1 MVADSRPLLDVPTSS
16 RGRTAGCRTVAV
28 GLLLMCGIAILS
40 EPRRVSAPRESQA
53 TEATMLAAQHDQSSG
68 PGSWA
73 DWWNSVKE
81 VASDKL
87 DEAEQVRERVAQTAS
102 PEAKMAEDWLD
113 KKAAQVEKTNWT
125 QVSKNVSQKAK
136 IAEDWLHKKAEQV
149 EKTNWSQVSQ
159 NVSQKAKI
167 AEDWL
172 HKKAEQVERTNWTQ
186 VSTNASRKAKMAEDW
201 LDKQTEQVEKTNWSQ
216 VSKNVSQNAKM
227 AEGGLH
233 KTAEQVQKTN
243 WTHVQGAMS
252 NDTHRFLQNSEEA
265 RKHPE
270 RLWHHVEGLTVA
282 QTERLRDDIST
293 YKARVQHPQ
302 DGDIQVD
309 WSCADKV
316 LVGAGLIAGATQ
328 VRVFELVPA
337 FFGILGFAAEGVT
350 AESLAAKWQS
360 SIGNVEKGS
369 LFAILQ
375 SIAMAGISDESYVL
389 VQATAADVGISSAV
403 PILEKVCNPQEI
415 HVIGSGDPETASQ
428 RTSSCGLVI
437 LGMKCRV

>member
-1 MVADSRPLLDVPTSS
+1 MVSDSRPLLGAPTSS
-16 RGRTAGCRTVAV
+16 RGRTAGCGTVAV

-40 EPRRVSAPRESQA
+40 EPSRATAPRESQV
-53 TEATMLAAQHDQSSG
+53 TEAAAFAAQSSQSSG
-68 PGSWA
+68 SGSWA
-73 DWWNSVKE
+73 DWWNSVEE
-81 VASDKL
+81 VASHKL
-87 DEAEQVRERVAQTAS
+87 DEAEQVRERIAKNAS

-125 QVSKNVSQKAK
+125 QVSKNVSQKAE

-149 EKTNWSQVSQ
+149 EKTNWSQVSK
-159 NVSQKAKI
+159 NVSQKAKV

-172 HKKAEQVERTNWTQ
+172 HKKAEQVEN
-186 VSTNASRKAKMAEDW
+186 
-201 LDKQTEQVEKTNWSQ
+201 
-216 VSKNVSQNAKM
+216 
-227 AEGGLH
+227 
-233 KTAEQVQKTN
+233 TN
-243 WTHVQGAMS
+243 WTHVQGTMS
-252 NDTHRFLQNSEEA
+252 DDTHRFLQNSEEA

-270 RLWHHVEGLTVA
+270 RLWHHVEGLTVD
-282 QTERLRDDIST
+282 QTERLHDDIST

-302 DGDIQVD
+302 DGDIQID

-328 VRVFELVPA
+328 VTVFELVPA
-337 FFGILGFAAEGVT
+337 FFRILGFAAEGVT
-350 AESLAAKWQS
+350 ADSLAAKWQS

-375 SIAMAGISDESYVL
+375 SIAMAGISSESYVL
-389 VQATAADVGISSAV
+389 VEATAADVGVSSAV

-428 RTSSCGLVI
+428 RTSS
-437 LGMKCRV
+437 